1 MRTVLLIVIALG
13 LLLVVIGLITIL
25 RARIAQAMEQQRIER
40 GDPEIIEG
48 RARVVNKKD
57 ERGPSSG
64 SPKDNSGQA
73 GDRCNSV

>member
-13 LLLVVIGLITIL
+13 LLLVLIGLITIL

-48 RARVVNKKD
+48 RARVVNKD

>member
-13 LLLVVIGLITIL
+13 LLLVLIGLITIL
-25 RARIAQAMEQQRIER
+25 RARIAQAMEQRRVER

-48 RARVVNKKD
+48 RARVVNKD

-64 SPKDNSGQA
+64 SSQDDSNQASGQCDS
-73 GDRCNSV
+73 G